1 MLTDPP
7 LCVCQPALRDLL
19 ASQGLSLVRDIT
31 GIPLNDSVDATC
43 AKYDY
48 TGPSHASPTSSAHQP
63 LHHPR
68 HISSQHT
75 NTSTLLT
82 CTPATVHPKLCHTFP
97 PPSHPRTHTT
107 QPSNG
112 VLVLV
117 QTRSC
122 ATMTSWR
129 GGALLSFTTWSRPLG
144 QRRMGELWISTA
156 LMVAACATAL
166 PPVAPPTPSPSFAC
180 SKSAARQGG
189 PVTPP
194 KVEHFCLL

>member
-48 TGPSHASPTSSAHQP
+48 TGPSHASTNYLQPTLPP
-63 LHHPR
+63 L
-68 HISSQHT
+68 
-75 NTSTLLT
+75 
-82 CTPATVHPKLCHTFP
+82 P
-97 PPSHPRTHTT
+97 PPTPTPSPRTHTT

-144 QRRMGELWISTA
+144 QRRMVELWISTA
-156 LMVAACATAL
+156 LMVAACATPL